1 VQDELQNDGDDQFI
15 CVILVEQ
22 LGENMNETHKSR
34 GGNKLGHR
42 PNVERSREV
51 SRVRISCDYF
61 SMRFVY
67 NDIFFKRK
75 VECIENCFSKLWK
88 Q

>member
-1 VQDELQNDGDDQFI
+1 MRNELQNDGDEQIIF
-15 CVILVEQ
+15 VILVEQ

-51 SRVRISCDYF
+51 DHVQIFCDYF
-61 SMRFVY
+61 SMWLVY
-67 NDIFFKRK
+67 NDKFFRRR
-75 VECIENCFSKLWK
+75 F
-88 Q
+88 